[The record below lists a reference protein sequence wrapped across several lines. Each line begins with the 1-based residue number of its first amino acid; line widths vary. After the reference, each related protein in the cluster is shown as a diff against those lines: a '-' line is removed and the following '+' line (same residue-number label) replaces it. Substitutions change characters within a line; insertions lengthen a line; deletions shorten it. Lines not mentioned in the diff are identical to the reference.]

1 MWGLVP
7 LFWPLLKPAGAV
19 EILAHRMVWSLVF
32 VAAALAVVRRWAW
45 IGELVRQ
52 PRRLALI
59 TVAAAV
65 ITVNWGV
72 YIWSVNSGHVVEAS
86 LGYFINPLVTIAIG
100 VLLLKERLRP
110 VQWAAVGIGAL
121 AVVVLTVGYG
131 RPPWISL
138 CLAFSFA
145 TYGLVKKKV
154 NLGGVESLAAE
165 TAIQFLP
172 ALGYLVWLGAQ
183 GESTFGAEGA
193 GHALLLAATGIVTA
207 LPWSASAPR
216 RSACRC
222 PRWGCCSTWRR
233 SSSSC
238 SASST
243 SRRPCRRSAG
253 PGSPWCGWRSPCSP
267 GTPCAPPAAPPAR
280 CPAVAPVRAT
290 RPCRRAPEGRAG
302 RRAAERGGGGQGAG
316 DQALARGRD
325 GVVGAV
331 PYNGAHDA
339 DTYAGH
345 AGALEG
351 RRRRGRPHAQA
362 DFWAAALHYVVEDNS
377 PLIEKLLAAG
387 AVPEAL
393 TVESH
398 GRRAWR
404 DLAAVRH
411 PDDPYEEES
420 GTGRGRRLLFQRVP
434 EEKTVKNRLHLD
446 LHPGVDR
453 RDEESARLEGL
464 GARVL
469 RRVEEPSGSW
479 VVMADPEGNEFC
491 LH

>member
-1 MWGLVP
+1 MTGKPAAERRTGLLNGFAAYGMWGLVP

-154 NLGGVESLAAE
+154 NLGGIESLAAE

-207 LPWSASAPR
+207 LPLVCFGAAAIRVPL
-216 RSACRC
+216 
-222 PRWGCCSTWRR
+222 STL
-233 SSSSC
+233 
-238 SASST
+238 
-243 SRRPCRRSAG
+243 G
-253 PGSPWCGWRSPCSP
+253 LLQYL
-267 GTPCAPPAAPPAR
+267 
-280 CPAVAPVRAT
+280 APVFQFLLGILYFKEAMPPERWAGFALVWLALT
-290 RPCRRAPEGRAG
+290 LLTWDALRTARRAARALSG
-302 RRAAERGGGGQGAG
+302 RRAGAG
-316 DQALARGRD
+316 DTTVSPGAG
-325 GVVGAV
+325 GAV
-331 PYNGAHDA
+331 PAAAPLSEAEA
-339 DTYAGH
+339 DR
-345 AGALEG
+345 ALET
-351 RRRRGRPHAQA
+351 
-362 DFWAAALHYVVEDNS
+362 LET
-377 PLIEKLLAAG
+377 L
-387 AVPEAL
+387 
-393 TVESH
+393 
-398 GRRAWR
+398 
-404 DLAAVRH
+404 
-411 PDDPYEEES
+411 
-420 GTGRGRRLLFQRVP
+420 
-434 EEKTVKNRLHLD
+434 KTLKTK
-446 LHPGVDR
+446 P
-453 RDEESARLEGL
+453 
-464 GARVL
+464 
-469 RRVEEPSGSW
+469 
-479 VVMADPEGNEFC
+479 
-491 LH
+491 